1 LVHHVSTRFNS
12 SWRDFSGEKRILEYK
27 YSIYL
32 KVNRG
37 YKYGNFSYN

>member
-1 LVHHVSTRFNS
+1 MYQPVFIRVGEI
-12 SWRDFSGEKRILEYK
+12 FSGEKRILEYK